1 MELDF
6 HFRDRAI
13 LFYHIQM
20 WDQLS
25 HCVCYHQC
33 LQNIKKWSDQHTEHF
48 PLYIILE
55 PKHLAGPVG
64 DDSWARNNEPTL
76 ENLLL
81 LEQQI
86 IEIFG
91 DKVVTPDALRDN
103 KKTVHENIMNGNMPS
118 LDDMKGRVFFLLWD
132 MDEIREFYQKD
143 TDGLRGRA
151 FFTVYYYNERH
162 DQTETPFR
170 KLR

>member
-1 MELDF
+1 M
-6 HFRDRAI
+6 
-13 LFYHIQM
+13 
-20 WDQLS
+20 
-25 HCVCYHQC
+25 
-33 LQNIKKWSDQHTEHF
+33 
-48 PLYIILE
+48 P
-55 PKHLAGPVG
+55 GPVG
-64 DDSWARNNEPTL
+64 EDSWARNNEPTL

-86 IEIFG
+86 IQIFG
-91 DKVVTPDALRDN
+91 DKLVTPDALRDN
-103 KKTVHENIMNGNMPS
+103 KKTVHENIMKGNMPS

-132 MDEIREFYQKD
+132 MDDIREFYQKD

-170 KLR
+170 KL